1 MHRIANAA
9 AAKAFPLKNF
19 RLKPIIRAFLA
30 LLLFALPAQLHAQVP
45 VAPSVAAAPAALA
58 PGDIIRITVWRRP
71 EFSGD
76 YIVAP
81 DSSITHPL
89 MREVKVAGIP
99 FATVEERVRTFLT
112 KFDANPAFVVSPL
125 LRVFVGGEVRV
136 PNVYNVPPGTSVSQV
151 IALAGGPT
159 QAGQLE
165 KVTLS
170 RRQQRETFDLTL
182 ASSPGAT
189 TEVRSGDQVVVERS
203 RNIFTEVVVPVASMV
218 GALAAIVT
226 VIRH

>member
-9 AAKAFPLKNF
+9 AAKDFPLKNF
-19 RLKPIIRAFLA
+19 RLKPIMRALLA
-30 LLLFALPAQLHAQVP
+30 LLLFALPAHLHAQEP
-45 VAPSVAAAPAALA
+45 VAPSVAAAPAELA

-89 MREVKVAGIP
+89 MRAVKVAGVP

-165 KVTLS
+165 KVTLT
-170 RRQQRETFDLTL
+170 RRQQRETFDITL
-182 ASSPGAT
+182 ATSPDAT
-189 TEVRSGDQVVVERS
+189 TEVRSGDQVVVERR
-203 RNIFTEVVVPVASMV
+203 RNIFTEVIVPSASLLAAAA
-218 GALAAIVT
+218 ALANLL
-226 VIRH
+226 RH